1 MSQGREHRPWLFLVP
16 NGITIDRFWR
26 TIFGSWGWGGSL
38 FARGVL
44 ASDRPVLDDFRPVF
58 RFVLR
63 PPPLFIARFH
73 ASARRFQPF
82 GGLSRPAFAT
92 GLRGQ
97 GLALRLQLAV
107 RV

>member
-1 MSQGREHRPWLFLVP
+1 MGRLA
-16 NGITIDRFWR
+16 I
-26 TIFGSWGWGGSL
+26 
-38 FARGVL
+38 ARGVL

-58 RFVLR
+58 RFVLM
-63 PPPLFIARFH
+63 PPPLFIARFN

-92 GLRGQ
+92 GSRGQ
-97 GLALRLQLAV
+97 GLALRLQLSV